1 MAVAIASLP
10 IHSQYPIT
18 HTTQHTICRAG
29 KGTTKHTSQQ
39 EFVYTFECI
48 RKDAARVTRRS
59 SAPVEISLQ
68 CSRCG
73 TRPKSTGG
81 AAHLDPPPP
90 SVCLWSI
97 LLFVSYP
104 PPSPPRV
111 VVGSAATLQTEAKA
125 DLRRETPTPTHETQT
140 EEEERNTNENEYTTK
155 RRTPHDEHMCV
166 RCLVRSVSVCL
177 MISAWRLFPFLIF
190 PSSLQIRS
198 RIPLP
203 PRSRSA
209 SQGRE

>member
-1 MAVAIASLP
+1 M
-10 IHSQYPIT
+10 
-18 HTTQHTICRAG
+18 
-29 KGTTKHTSQQ
+29 
-39 EFVYTFECI
+39 
-48 RKDAARVTRRS
+48 TRRS

-125 DLRRETPTPTHETQT
+125 DLRRETPTPTRHEGT
-140 EEEERNTNENEYTTK
+140 EEEERNTNEKKQTNENEYTTK

-166 RCLVRSVSVCL
+166 RCLVRCVSVSDHT
-177 MISAWRLFPFLIF
+177 WRLFLLPFPFLSSSDSF
-190 PSSLQIRS
+190 AHPSTATFTVSQSRPRMSSLS
-198 RIPLP
+198 
-203 PRSRSA
+203 
-209 SQGRE
+209 